1 MNTKKTKIEFDAGT
15 LVARAEGLAAG
26 TEPARERTVK
36 LPPPVKPIS
45 PRQIRAIRTRLGFT
59 QSQFAALLN
68 VPMVTAVA
76 EIADMEKPSQ
86 SRSIS

>member
-1 MNTKKTKIEFDAGT
+1 MNTKKTKIEFDAGA

-68 VPMVTAVA
+68 VPMLTAVA